1 MLWGTFEELLKRQ
14 LDQFTAGRQEYLDT
28 GKLSDLLKQLDKH
41 VVHGN
46 HVSHRVWF
54 VCQHGSMEHL
64 VHSLSP
70 RKYSE
75 FITFPIELFNEKVQY
90 DQVPDESAPPP
101 KEGEKQKMKSVPR
114 SVYEWD
120 IMNKMK
126 PIWLRNPDVVNE
138 SEYTEFYKTTFKA
151 GPNRFFG
158 DAQVL

>member
-1 MLWGTFEELLKRQ
+1 M
-14 LDQFTAGRQEYLDT
+14 AC
-28 GKLSDLLKQLDKH
+28 SCC
-41 VVHGN
+41 V
-46 HVSHRVWF
+46 
-54 VCQHGSMEHL
+54 
-64 VHSLSP
+64 

-126 PIWLRNPDVVNE
+126 LLGLK
-138 SEYTEFYKTTFKA
+138 FKTSKI
-151 GPNRFFG
+151 R
-158 DAQVL
+158 

>member
-1 MLWGTFEELLKRQ
+1 M
-14 LDQFTAGRQEYLDT
+14 
-28 GKLSDLLKQLDKH
+28 
-41 VVHGN
+41 
-46 HVSHRVWF
+46 
-54 VCQHGSMEHL
+54 VCIYIYIYMACSCC
-64 VHSLSP
+64 V

-126 PIWLRNPDVVNE
+126 LLGLK
-138 SEYTEFYKTTFKA
+138 FKTSKI
-151 GPNRFFG
+151 R
-158 DAQVL
+158 

>member
-1 MLWGTFEELLKRQ
+1 M
-14 LDQFTAGRQEYLDT
+14 
-28 GKLSDLLKQLDKH
+28 
-41 VVHGN
+41 
-46 HVSHRVWF
+46 
-54 VCQHGSMEHL
+54 VCNIYMACSCC
-64 VHSLSP
+64 V

-126 PIWLRNPDVVNE
+126 LLGLK
-138 SEYTEFYKTTFKA
+138 FKTSKI
-151 GPNRFFG
+151 R
-158 DAQVL
+158 

>member
-1 MLWGTFEELLKRQ
+1 MWPL
-14 LDQFTAGRQEYLDT
+14 
-28 GKLSDLLKQLDKH
+28 
-41 VVHGN
+41 
-46 HVSHRVWF
+46 
-54 VCQHGSMEHL
+54 
-64 VHSLSP
+64 

-126 PIWLRNPDVVNE
+126 STGLCTDICFFVHLALFVICFIQFYSTVHRPSQNSSADCRVFMTLQLF
-138 SEYTEFYKTTFKA
+138 YTA
-151 GPNRFFG
+151 PGQGLFG
-158 DAQVL
+158 CEILMW

>member
-1 MLWGTFEELLKRQ
+1 M
-14 LDQFTAGRQEYLDT
+14 
-28 GKLSDLLKQLDKH
+28 
-41 VVHGN
+41 
-46 HVSHRVWF
+46 
-54 VCQHGSMEHL
+54 
-64 VHSLSP
+64 SL

-126 PIWLRNPDVVNE
+126 LLGKHCAE
-138 SEYTEFYKTTFKA
+138 SDI
-151 GPNRFFG
+151 PNSRYIIIH
-158 DAQVL
+158 ACN

>member
-1 MLWGTFEELLKRQ
+1 MHTQAVDDSQHAEEIVILWATGSIRPQQEFHQHLIPKALQ
-14 LDQFTAGRQEYLDT
+14 LYMWPL
-28 GKLSDLLKQLDKH
+28 
-41 VVHGN
+41 
-46 HVSHRVWF
+46 
-54 VCQHGSMEHL
+54 
-64 VHSLSP
+64 

-126 PIWLRNPDVVNE
+126 STGLCTDICFLFVYLALFVICFIQL
-138 SEYTEFYKTTFKA
+138 YI
-151 GPNRFFG
+151 GPPRT
-158 DAQVL
+158 ALQILL

>member
-1 MLWGTFEELLKRQ
+1 MGNGLHKAWAGISSAFGRLKALQLYLWPL
-14 LDQFTAGRQEYLDT
+14 
-28 GKLSDLLKQLDKH
+28 
-41 VVHGN
+41 
-46 HVSHRVWF
+46 
-54 VCQHGSMEHL
+54 
-64 VHSLSP
+64 

-126 PIWLRNPDVVNE
+126 STGICTDLFFLRVSYFLNYLFYSTVWIWHRPSQNSSPAITVGLSWLCRCFTVCLA
-138 SEYTEFYKTTFKA
+138 KA
-151 GPNRFFG
+151 HLAAKSWCREPVRVHR
-158 DAQVL
+158 VL